1 MVACGLGTTGQQ
13 NVPVCFWGL
22 FLFGSFFVVSQKMNY
37 VSMLSASRRM
47 LVREIMLNV
56 QENGFVNGQHLY
68 ITFSTKHPKIIMPD
82 YLKEDFP
89 DAMTIVLQY
98 EFWDL
103 KVDDYG
109 FSVSLSFS
117 RGSENLY
124 IPFSSI
130 MELHDPMDQFTLSL
144 RPDFLD
150 LPKNDDV
157 IVNNVIKNNPQSQN
171 TSSSISNN
179 KNNVISI
186 DLFRKKG
193 E

>member
-1 MVACGLGTTGQQ
+1 M
-13 NVPVCFWGL
+13 
-22 FLFGSFFVVSQKMNY
+22 SQKMNY